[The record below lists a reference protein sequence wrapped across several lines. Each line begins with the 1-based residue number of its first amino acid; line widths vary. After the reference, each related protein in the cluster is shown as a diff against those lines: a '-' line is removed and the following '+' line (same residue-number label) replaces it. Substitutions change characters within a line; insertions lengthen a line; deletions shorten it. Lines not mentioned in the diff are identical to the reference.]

1 MPELLL
7 SSNAVAGTFSAAA
20 TLLLISLLPCSPVVA
35 QDSKA
40 APNTSSAQINQR
52 VEELLK
58 KMTLEEKIGQ
68 LNQVSAA
75 NLLDPPN
82 REEMVQKGE
91 IG

>member
-20 TLLLISLLPCSPVVA
+20 TLLLISLLPCSPVLA
-35 QDSKA
+35 QHSKK

-82 REEMVQKGE
+82 REEMIQKGE